1 VKGTLLYIEDNES
14 NQRLMERAISL
25 RPGVTLIT
33 AFDGATGLELARE
46 SEPDVIFLDLHLPDV
61 SGREVLR
68 LLRTDRLTCNIPVV
82 IVSADASP
90 GQIKRIRTEGA
101 YAYLT
106 KPIEFEQMFGLLDEI
121 MVVPA
126 ID

>member
-1 VKGTLLYIEDNES
+1 
-14 NQRLMERAISL
+14 
-25 RPGVTLIT
+25 
-33 AFDGATGLELARE
+33 
-46 SEPDVIFLDLHLPDV
+46 
-61 SGREVLR
+61 
-68 LLRTDRLTCNIPVV
+68 VV